1 MSHSDPDA
9 VRLTRAAGVATITL
23 QRPAAMNALTPAQLT
38 DLGHYFDE
46 VAANP
51 DDRVLVLTGAG
62 EAFCVGADLKGGGE
76 ELGRIAGGPIARR
89 QFARETILPALQL
102 HRLPKPTIAAV
113 NGVAAGAGCN
123 LALGC
128 DVAFAARSARFAQ
141 VFVKR
146 GLAVD
151 YAGTWLLPRLIGPQ
165 RAKDLAFRGEAIDAQ
180 EALRIGLVLEVVE
193 DDLLA
198 KRVNEYANTLASRP
212 PIALALIKTGMNRL
226 MSGSFEEGI
235 EFEADAQA
243 TCLGS
248 KDFRSAMRAWLQKTE
263 AEYVGE

>member
-89 QFARETILPALQL
+89 QFARETILPRSSCTAC
-102 HRLPKPTIAAV
+102 RSPPSPRSTESRPEPAATWPS
-113 NGVAAGAGCN
+113 GATW
-123 LALGC
+123 
-128 DVAFAARSARFAQ
+128 RS
-141 VFVKR
+141 
-146 GLAVD
+146 
-151 YAGTWLLPRLIGPQ
+151 PRAP
-165 RAKDLAFRGEAIDAQ
+165 
-180 EALRIGLVLEVVE
+180 
-193 DDLLA
+193 
-198 KRVNEYANTLASRP
+198 LASPRC
-212 PIALALIKTGMNRL
+212 
-226 MSGSFEEGI
+226 S
-235 EFEADAQA
+235 
-243 TCLGS
+243 
-248 KDFRSAMRAWLQKTE
+248 
-263 AEYVGE
+263 